1 MSGLGL
7 ASHQSMIDTEKDGD
21 YEDKLSAADVLEKL
35 ELLCNVCKSVFVSL
49 TLVDSQR
56 PSQQYEKDEA
66 GC

>member
-21 YEDKLSAADVLEKL
+21 YEDKFSAADVLEKF
-35 ELLCNVCKSVFVSL
+35 ELLCNACKSVFVSL
-49 TLVDSQR
+49 TLVDSQK

>member
-7 ASHQSMIDTEKDGD
+7 ASHQSMIDTENDGD
-21 YEDKLSAADVLEKL
+21 YEDKLSAADVLETFDC
-35 ELLCNVCKSVFVSL
+35 LCNVCNSVFISL
-49 TLVDSQR
+49 ALVDSQR

>member
-7 ASHQSMIDTEKDGD
+7 ASHQSMIDTENDGD
-21 YEDKLSAADVLEKL
+21 NEDKLSAADVLETFDC
-35 ELLCNVCKSVFVSL
+35 LCNVCNSVFISL
-49 TLVDSQR
+49 ALVDSQR

>member
-21 YEDKLSAADVLEKL
+21 YEDKLSAADVLEKF
-35 ELLCNVCKSVFVSL
+35 ELLCNACKSVSL
-49 TLVDSQR
+49 TLVDSQK